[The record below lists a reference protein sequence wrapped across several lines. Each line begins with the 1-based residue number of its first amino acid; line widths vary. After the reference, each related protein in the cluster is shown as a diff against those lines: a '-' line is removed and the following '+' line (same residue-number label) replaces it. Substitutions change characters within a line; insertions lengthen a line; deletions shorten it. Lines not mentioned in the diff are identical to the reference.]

1 MCKRIGIIVLS
12 FILVICN
19 SGLLMAETTNNK
31 NIITAIKIVGNKE
44 IKDEEILD
52 KINTKVGDE
61 ISNQKLQEDMK
72 SVFDLGYFFD
82 IQVSFKNH
90 EDGVMLIFEVIENP
104 KLSQI
109 NISGNHEVST
119 EELRGIIGIR
129 TGQLLNLN
137 ELEKAKQEIEKYYRE
152 KGYILAKVV
161 DLTIKEKDQLHI
173 TINEGRLNN
182 IIINTDGKTKDYV
195 IRRELSIEEGQVFNI
210 DQVWKDLRKIYNLG
224 FFEEVK
230 PDYKAVDGD
239 RQAVDLVINLKEGKT
254 GTFSI
259 GGGYSSAS
267 GLTGLIDLEQDNLF
281 GRGQSVKL
289 NWEFG
294 GKKNTYEVGFYQPWV
309 FGTKNSL
316 NFNLYNTVRE
326 DKNDNDVKEKGGSIT
341 LGRPIAE
348 DTKAYLKYNYQDS
361 EYKEKIEGADTNT
374 QKYKDVDENTRSL
387 TFKTIR
393 DTRDNFL
400 APKDGGRQ
408 EVSIER
414 AGGIL
419 GGDADFT
426 KYYTD
431 IRKYIPSG
439 EDNNWA
445 FRLKL
450 GGSNGDLPETR
461 DFYLRE
467 TLLDGVR
474 GYDYDYYKDQ
484 EGFEGDS
491 LFLTNLEYR
500 IGIVES
506 ITGVIFADAGRTFED
521 NQFSLNDIKYSTGLG
536 IRFNTPIGQLGLD
549 YGYAPEGD
557 DGNKS
562 SFSFRIGSIF

>member
-1 MCKRIGIIVLS
+1 
-12 FILVICN
+12 
-19 SGLLMAETTNNK
+19 MAETTNNK

-387 TFKTIR
+387 TFKAIR

-400 APKDGGRQ
+400 APKNGDRQ

>member
-387 TFKTIR
+387 TFKAIR

-400 APKDGGRQ
+400 APKNGDRQ

>member
-1 MCKRIGIIVLS
+1 MYKKMGIIALS
-12 FILVICN
+12 LILVLLN
-19 SGLLMAETTNNK
+19 SGLLMAETIDNK
-31 NIITAIKIVGNKE
+31 NIITAIKVVGNKE
-44 IKDEEILD
+44 IKDEEILE
-52 KINTKVGDE
+52 KISTKVGDQ
-61 ISNQKLQEDMK
+61 ISNQQLQEDMK
-72 SVFDLGYFFD
+72 SIFDLGYFFD

-90 EDGVMLIFEVIENP
+90 EGGVMLIFEVIENP

-109 NISGNHEVST
+109 NIKGNHEVST
-119 EELRGIIGIR
+119 EKLKEIIGIR

-152 KGYILAKVV
+152 EGYILAKVV
-161 DLTIKEKDQLHI
+161 DLTIKEEDQLYI

-182 IIINTDGKTKDYV
+182 IIINTDGKTKEYI

-230 PDYKAVDGD
+230 PDYKAVEGD

-259 GGGYSSAS
+259 GGGYSSSS
-267 GLTGLIDLEQDNLF
+267 GLTGLIDLEKDNLF

-294 GKKNTYEVGFYQPWV
+294 GSTNTYEVGFYQPWA
-309 FGTKNSL
+309 FGTENSL

-326 DKNDNDVKEKGGSIT
+326 DSNDNDVKEKGGSIT
-341 LGRPIAE
+341 IGRTVAE
-348 DTKAYLKYNYQDS
+348 DTKAYLKFNYEDS
-361 EYKEKIEGADTNT
+361 EYLEEDDDTGEF
-374 QKYKDVDENTRSL
+374 YEVDENIRSA
-387 TFKTIR
+387 TFRTIR

-400 APKDGGRQ
+400 APKEGGRQ
-408 EVSIER
+408 EISFER
-414 AGGIL
+414 AGGVL
-419 GGDADFT
+419 GGDASFS

-467 TLLDGVR
+467 SLLDGVR
-474 GYDYDYYKDQ
+474 GYSYDHYKDQ
-484 EGFEGDS
+484 DGFEGDS
-491 LFLTNLEYR
+491 LFLTNIEYR
-500 IGIVES
+500 IGIADSV
-506 ITGVIFADAGRTFED
+506 TGVIFADAGRTFKD
-521 NQFSLNDIKYSTGLG
+521 NKFSLNDVNYSTGVG
-536 IRFNTPIGQLGLD
+536 VRFNTPIGQLGLD

-557 DGNKS
+557 DGDKT